1 MGIFDSLRIYAGK
14 WSVKGSRNFTAD
26 EISAVSSAKVV
37 DSQYGSSVCFFMK
50 AGGQTYLPLSTESSL
65 QVGDEVNLSEHR
77 LITLE
82 KSGEADILRVD

>member
-26 EISAVSSAKVV
+26 EISAVDSAKVV

-82 KSGEADILRVD
+82 KSGEADILRVE

>member
-14 WSVKGSRNFTAD
+14 WSVKGSRSFTAD
-26 EISAVSSAKVV
+26 EIAAVSSAKVV

-82 KSGEADILRVD
+82 KSGEADILRVE

>member
-26 EISAVSSAKVV
+26 EIAAVDSAKVV
-37 DSQYGSSVCFFMK
+37 DSQYGSSVCFFMR

-82 KSGEADILRVD
+82 KSGETDILRVE

>member
-1 MGIFDSLRIYAGK
+1 MGIFDSLRVYAGK

-82 KSGEADILRVD
+82 KSGETDILRVE

>member
-65 QVGDEVNLSEHR
+65 QVGDEVNLSEHK

-82 KSGEADILRVD
+82 KSGEADILRVE

>member
-1 MGIFDSLRIYAGK
+1 MGIFDSLRVYAGK
-14 WSVKGSRNFTAD
+14 WSVKGSRSFTAD
-26 EISAVSSAKVV
+26 EIAAVDSAKVV

-82 KSGEADILRVD
+82 KSGETDILRVE

>member
-26 EISAVSSAKVV
+26 EIDAVSSAKVV

-82 KSGEADILRVD
+82 KSGETDILRVE

>member
-1 MGIFDSLRIYAGK
+1 MGIFDSLRVYAGK
-14 WSVKGSRNFTAD
+14 WSVKGSRGFTAD
-26 EISAVSSAKVV
+26 EIAAVDTAKVV

-82 KSGEADILRVD
+82 KSGEADILRVE

>member
-14 WSVKGSRNFTAD
+14 WSVKGSRQFTAD

-82 KSGEADILRVD
+82 KSGEADILRVE

>member
-82 KSGEADILRVD
+82 KSGETDILRVE

>member
-14 WSVKGSRNFTAD
+14 WNVKGSRNFTAD
-26 EISAVSSAKVV
+26 EIAAVDSAKVV

-65 QVGDEVNLSEHR
+65 QVGDEVNLSEHK

-82 KSGEADILRVD
+82 KSGEADILRVE

>member
-14 WSVKGSRNFTAD
+14 WSVKGSRRFTDD

>member
-26 EISAVSSAKVV
+26 EIAAVDSAKVV

-65 QVGDEVNLSEHR
+65 QVGDEVNLSEHK

-82 KSGEADILRVD
+82 KSGETDILRVE

>member
-1 MGIFDSLRIYAGK
+1 MGIFDSLRVYAGK
-14 WSVKGSRNFTAD
+14 WSVKGSRSFTAD
-26 EISAVSSAKVV
+26 EIAAVDSAKVV

-65 QVGDEVNLSEHR
+65 KVGDEVNLSEHR

-82 KSGEADILRVD
+82 KSGEADILRVE

>member
-82 KSGEADILRVD
+82 KSGEADILRVE